1 MVSRILKRVA
11 AAWVAALCFSS
22 VSTPT
27 RAADTGDF
35 APLFERLTVCQLF
48 HLTPH
53 GYLRVAASRFFTH
66 RWDLAIV
73 EALTRDARRRPPFQ
87 IDLRST
93 VHLQL
98 AHASSY
104 QAATTYAA
112 LAEHMRGNGITE
124 TSRSALAADAS
135 AAYRERLSREDLA
148 GCFVIKWGNRYPDF
162 VAQPMRQATW
172 EAVTA
177 LFQPE
182 SAVAA
187 FPVTSREQA
196 EIDAGRLIRE
206 EIVELRAI
214 RVAAYLFENEFALL
228 RDDKGGFSGNLEDA
242 PVVCTDEATTLW
254 FFLDRLERAGLIK
267 HFETQDGRFVH
278 RRPTLV
284 LPSDH
289 FGVLIGSRRSGEF
302 YAIDSWV
309 EDGGLPP
316 HIASIED
323 WFDQKERRSIVSIG
337 DAELDD
343 ALSQARVS
351 HGDEDGLLTKLRT
364 HLARFAPADQ
374 TARPDGRPAT
384 CGFHWCGAPPLAA
397 W

>member
-1 MVSRILKRVA
+1 MVFQIFARFA
-11 AAWVAALCFSS
+11 AASAAVVWLTAAPASA
-22 VSTPT
+22 
-27 RAADTGDF
+27 RAAEF
-35 APLFERLTVCQLF
+35 SPLFERLTICQLF
-48 HLTPH
+48 HLTPQ
-53 GYLRVAASRFFTH
+53 GYLRVAASRFFIH
-66 RWDLAIV
+66 RWDAEIID
-73 EALTRDARRRPPFQ
+73 ALTRDARRRPPFQ

-112 LAEHMRGNGITE
+112 LAAYMRANGVAE
-124 TSRSALAADAS
+124 TSRSGLVAAAS
-135 AAYRERLSREDLA
+135 AAYQERLAQEGLA

-172 EAVTA
+172 EAISA
-177 LFQPE
+177 LFQPG

-187 FPVTSREQA
+187 FPLSDREQA
-196 EIDAGRLIRE
+196 AIDADGLSRE
-206 EIVELRAI
+206 EIYELRAI
-214 RVAAYLFENEFALL
+214 RIAAYLFENEFALL
-228 RDDKGGFSGNLEDA
+228 RDDTGGFSGNLEDA
-242 PVVCTDEATTLW
+242 PLVCTDEATTLW

-267 HFETQDGRFVH
+267 HFQTQDGRFVH

-316 HIASIED
+316 HIASVED
-323 WFDQKERRSIVSIG
+323 WFDLKERRSIVSIG
-337 DAELDD
+337 DAALDD
-343 ALSQARVS
+343 ALSQARVT
-351 HGDEDGLLTKLRT
+351 HADQDGLLTRLRA
-364 HLARFAPADQ
+364 HLARFAPDNQA
-374 TARPDGRPAT
+374 ARPDGRPGT